1 MIVIR
6 IDTDEV
12 QVMCHTIAGMRKA
25 LIFASFAI
33 AFAAATAAQVS
44 DGDQHWNA
52 RAEGHQ
58 GGHAK
63 PAQIDAAIAAYQ
75 KAVAQEPNNLEAR
88 WKLLR
93 AIRFKGAYVAST
105 SDEKKRVYGTGK
117 AAGDAAIAVVNRM
130 LSTKGVKANAPEKQI
145 ADAARTIPG
154 AGEVFFWDSVNWG
167 EWALAYG
174 KMAAVR
180 EGAADRIRREAT
192 IAMLVDPKMDGGG
205 PQRVLGRLHD
215 ETPHVPFLTGWAS
228 SKEAVRFL
236 RESYKI
242 DPTNKITRV
251 FLADALVSNDSK
263 SAPEAI
269 RILRE
274 VINSPNDPN
283 YEVESAKAQ
292 EDARAL
298 LREWGA

>member
-1 MIVIR
+1 MLIV
-6 IDTDEV
+6 
-12 QVMCHTIAGMRKA
+12 
-25 LIFASFAI
+25 AI
-33 AFAAATAAQVS
+33 AVVGFALPSFAQVS
-44 DGDQHWNA
+44 EGDQHWNA

-58 GGHAK
+58 GGRAK
-63 PAQIDAAIAAYQ
+63 AAQIDAAIAAYR
-75 KAVAQEPNNLEAR
+75 KVIVQEPNNLDAR

-93 AIRFKGAYVAST
+93 AVRFKGAYVAST
-105 SDEKKRVYGTGK
+105 NDEKKVIYEIAKNDGN
-117 AAGDAAIAVVNRM
+117 AAMALVNRQ
-130 LSTKGVKANAPEKQI
+130 LAAKGVKADASEKNV
-145 ADAARTIPG
+145 ADAARAIPG
-154 AGEVFFWDSVNWG
+154 AAEVFFWDSVNWG

-180 EGAADRIRREAT
+180 QGAADRIRREAT
-192 IAMLVDPKMDGGG
+192 IAMLIDPKLDGGG

-215 ETPHVPFLTGWAS
+215 QTPHVPFITGWAS

-236 RESYKI
+236 RESNKI

-263 SAPEAI
+263 NAPEAI

-283 YEVESAKAQ
+283 YEVENAQAQ
-292 EDARAL
+292 EDAKVL
-298 LREWGA
+298 LRKWGA

>member
-1 MIVIR
+1 MIVMR
-6 IDTDEV
+6 IATDEV
-12 QVMCHTIAGMRKA
+12 QGRCHTIGGMRKIM
-25 LIFASFAI
+25 LIASVI
-33 AFAAATAAQVS
+33 TAFALAAAAQVS
-44 DGDQHWNA
+44 EGDQHWNA
-52 RAEGHQ
+52 RAEGHA
-58 GGHAK
+58 GGRAK
-63 PAQIDAAIAAYQ
+63 AAQIDGAITAYQ
-75 KAVAQEPNNLEAR
+75 KAVAQDPNNLDAR

-93 AIRFKGAYVAST
+93 AMRFKGAYVAST
-105 SDEKKRVYGTGK
+105 SDEKKSVY
-117 AAGDAAIAVVNRM
+117 AAAKNAGESALAIVSRALAAKN
-130 LSTKGVKANAPEKQI
+130 VKSNASEKEV
-145 ADAARTIPG
+145 AGAARTIPG

-192 IAMLVDPKMDGGG
+192 IAMLTDPKMDGGG

-236 RESYKI
+236 NESYKL

-251 FLADALVSNDSK
+251 FLADAMVSNDSK
-263 SAPEAI
+263 SAPEAV
-269 RILRE
+269 RILHE

-283 YEVESAKAQ
+283 YEVESAQAQ
-292 EDARAL
+292 EDAKAL
-298 LREWGA
+298 LRQWGA